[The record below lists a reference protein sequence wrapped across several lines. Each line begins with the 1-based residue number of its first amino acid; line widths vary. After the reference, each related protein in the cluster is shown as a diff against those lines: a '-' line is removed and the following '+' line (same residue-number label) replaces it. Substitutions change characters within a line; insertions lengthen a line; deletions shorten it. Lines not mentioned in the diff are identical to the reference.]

1 MSNIRFLTSDEIK
14 IISAGEVIE
23 RPSSIVKELIENS
36 IDAKSSFI
44 NLYIENGG
52 LNSIEIN
59 DDGNGMSL
67 DDMKISILPHT
78 TSKLNCVNEIYESLN
93 TYGFRGEAL
102 SSISSISK
110 MTLKS
115 KKYDSEIGNELQIEF
130 GKIISNREIPFNKG
144 SSIKIENIF
153 DSIPVRKKFLKSKE
167 TEWNAIEYILICSM
181 LSAINIKFCIYH
193 NNSLFF
199 NIPKSDNIISRGF
212 ALVPEKYSSIM
223 IPCEYQDEY
232 LSITGIISGIEYG
245 HYDRS
250 KIYVCINNRMIRQYK
265 ITQAIIKAYNSE
277 NFSKRYPMVYLSI
290 KLPSKDVDIN
300 VHPRKEEVSFLH
312 PRRVEE
318 KIIHAISSTL
328 ENRTKNIFKNISKES
343 ESIELIKETVFEKNN
358 ISLKEDKKNE
368 KIIQEIEK
376 IEIIDIQER
385 ELEKPLFNKNIYSD
399 FTKKIETLESIKI
412 LEKKTIIDEP
422 KIIELKQETILNKN
436 EKRFLGIFQKTY
448 LIFENNENLILVD
461 QHALHE
467 KIIYESIKNEIIKNN
482 FQTLFD
488 PKIIIYDAYTISIIK
503 NHLDRFK
510 KLGILVDIFNE
521 TTILI
526 RGFIPFID
534 IAKIKDTI
542 ENIISI
548 CINDKNLNND
558 DIHSKIIGDIA
569 CKKAIKAGDTLNN
582 DSIKLLLENANL
594 SENISL
600 CPHGRPIYYNMTKY
614 FIDSLFKRK

>member
-1 MSNIRFLTSDEIK
+1 MSDIRFLTSDEIK

-52 LNSIEIN
+52 LSSIEIN

-67 DDMKISILPHT
+67 DEMKIAILPHT
-78 TSKLNCVNEIYESLN
+78 TSKLNCVNDIYESLN

-115 KKYDSEIGNELQIEF
+115 KKYNSDIGHEINIEF
-130 GKIISNREIPFNKG
+130 GKIISNKEIAFNKG

-181 LSAINIKFCIYH
+181 LSAINIKFSIYH
-193 NNSLFF
+193 NNVLFF
-199 NIPKSDNIISRGF
+199 NIPKSDNIILRSMT
-212 ALVPEKYSSIM
+212 LVPEKYSSIM
-223 IPCEYQDEY
+223 IPCAYKDEY
-232 LSITGIISGIEYG
+232 LSINGIISGIEYG

-250 KIYVCINNRMIRQYK
+250 RIYVLINNRMIKQYK

-290 KLPSKDVDIN
+290 QLPNKDVDIN

-312 PRRVEE
+312 PKKVEE
-318 KIIHAISSTL
+318 KIINAISNTL
-328 ENRTKNIFKNISKES
+328 ENRTKNIFQNISEKK
-343 ESIELIKETVFEKNN
+343 IEKAPEIIL
-358 ISLKEDKKNE
+358 E
-368 KIIQEIEK
+368 KINILRENNKKELEK
-376 IEIIDIQER
+376 IE
-385 ELEKPLFNKNIYSD
+385 LEESSMIKNIYLNKKNIENIE
-399 FTKKIETLESIKI
+399 KKIQIKEPI
-412 LEKKTIIDEP
+412 SLFKEEKV
-422 KIIELKQETILNKN
+422 ELKQETILSKN
-436 EKRFLGIFQKTY
+436 EKCFLGIFHKTY
-448 LIFENNENLILVD
+448 LIFENNENLLLVD

-467 KIIYESIKNEIIKNN
+467 RIIYESIKNEIIKNN

-488 PKIIIYDAYTISIIK
+488 PKIIIYDLYTILIIK
-503 NHLDRFK
+503 NNINKFIQF
-510 KLGILVDIFNE
+510 GILIDIFND

-534 IAKIKDTI
+534 ISKIK
-542 ENIISI
+542 EIIDHI
-548 CINDKNLNND
+548 LNFLINDKNLNAND
-558 DIHSKIIGDIA
+558 IYSKVLGDIA
-569 CKKAIKAGDTLNN
+569 CKKAIKAGDTLNH
-582 DSIKLLLENANL
+582 DSVKLLLENANL
-594 SENISL
+594 SDNISL